1 MTDEQDDSADA
12 MLIQASR
19 DYNAPPIVPREEMW
33 ARIDAARR
41 ASAKSPAPRG
51 WWIWPSAAVAAA
63 VLMTVGIGLGR
74 RWERATSSA
83 RVAVANNPPAPA
95 STVAAPDADAST
107 SLSYKLVV
115 FKHLANSEA
124 LITAFRSAAKRGE
137 VDDGLRDWSK
147 EMLSTTRMLEA
158 SATASDPTMKRL
170 LSDLDLVLTQI
181 KLYTARGT
189 NDSDELDLI
198 EESINSRGVISKL
211 RSTLPARA
219 MPAGT

>member
-1 MTDEQDDSADA
+1 MTDEKDDSADA

-19 DYNAPPIVPREEMW
+19 DYNAPRMIPREEMW
-33 ARIDAARR
+33 ARIEAARK
-41 ASAKSPAPRG
+41 ASTNTARSRG
-51 WWIWPSAAVAAA
+51 RWIWPSAAVAAA
-63 VLMTVGIGLGR
+63 VVMAVGIGVGR
-74 RWERATSSA
+74 RWERATASA
-83 RVAVANNPPAPA
+83 PVAVTPSPAPTTA
-95 STVAAPDADAST
+95 TVATPDTDPST
-107 SLSYKLVV
+107 SLSNKLVV

-137 VDDGLRDWSK
+137 VDDGLRSWSK

-158 SATASDPTMKRL
+158 SGTASDPTLRRL

-181 KLYTARGT
+181 KLYTTRGT
-189 NDSDELDLI
+189 NDADDLDLI

>member
-1 MTDEQDDSADA
+1 MTDENDDSADA

-19 DYNAPPIVPREEMW
+19 DYNAPSTIPREEMW
-33 ARIDAARR
+33 ARIETARK
-41 ASAKSPAPRG
+41 ASATTSTPRR

-63 VLMTVGIGLGR
+63 VVMAVGIGVGR
-74 RWERATSSA
+74 RLERTTPSA
-83 RVAVANNPPAPA
+83 RVAVATSPVPTTA
-95 STVAAPDADAST
+95 TVATPDTDPSA
-107 SLSYKLVV
+107 SLSYRLVV

-124 LITAFRSAAKRGE
+124 LITAFRSAAKRGQ
-137 VDDGLRDWSK
+137 VDDGLRSWSK

-158 SATASDPTMKRL
+158 SGTATDPTLRRL

-189 NDSDELDLI
+189 NDADDLDLI
-198 EESINSRGVISKL
+198 EESINSRGVINKL

-219 MPAGT
+219 MPSGT